1 MHDIPHKN
9 DMGSQ
14 RHSQQNSG
22 TGHTAW
28 LHQLPW
34 AEMQGHGTGQ
44 SSIVK
49 CNLTSRS
56 LLVHH
61 LAGLRRICKGSA
73 KDLSVVSKTEPS
85 QELNMRS
92 PVIGVVLVQAV
103 LHSDLSCTG
112 FS

>member
-61 LAGLRRICKGSA
+61 LAGLRRICKGSECCVQDRA
-73 KDLSVVSKTEPS
+73 FAGTEYEKPCHRGS
-85 QELNMRS
+85 S
-92 PVIGVVLVQAV
+92 SGSFA
-103 LHSDLSCTG
+103 
-112 FS
+112 F